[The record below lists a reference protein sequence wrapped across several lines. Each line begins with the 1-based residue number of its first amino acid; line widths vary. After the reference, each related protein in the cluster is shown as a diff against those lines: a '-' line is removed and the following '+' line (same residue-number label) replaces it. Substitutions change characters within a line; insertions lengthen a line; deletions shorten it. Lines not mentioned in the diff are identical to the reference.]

1 MWEVIYSLFSVSAG
15 SLCLLSVLLLF
26 NFTGVNTLAN
36 RWLGAFYLFLA
47 LALFQQFME
56 KTGLAEQS
64 PAFVHGLELSRW
76 ALAPC
81 FYIALLYFVNP
92 GKKSPII
99 LAHFIPMAGFVIFS
113 FLFITP
119 RFFSAQPAVEL
130 SASLGFFFRY
140 FSILQAI
147 IYWLLSFKLINSHSK
162 NIRLI
167 SSNIENID
175 LFWVKHL
182 LLGTIVLL
190 IIRIAAHNNGT
201 ISALTL
207 VLYSAGIF
215 YIAFYSLKQ
224 RILYPIIASDLPQVQ
239 SVIHE
244 KKSSERLSTDQVDE
258 LKNKVLLAL
267 ESKQLFLDPT
277 LTLPA
282 LSKEVGVGIH
292 ELSYVINN
300 GFSKNFYSLINEMRI
315 AEAKKILL
323 SEQHR
328 HLDMVGIAIRAGF
341 NSKTTFNTTFK
352 RLTGQTPTEFLKP
365 EKTNS

>member
-1 MWEVIYSLFSVSAG
+1 MWEVVYSLFAVSAG

-47 LALFQQFME
+47 FALFQQFME
-56 KTGLAEQS
+56 KMGLAEQS
-64 PAFVHGLELSRW
+64 PVFVHGLELSRW

-99 LAHFIPMAGFVIFS
+99 LAHFIPMTGFVIFS

-119 RFFSAQPAVEL
+119 HFFGSQPAVEL
-130 SASLGFFFRY
+130 PASLGFFFRY
-140 FSILQAI
+140 FSILQALV
-147 IYWLLSFKLINSHSK
+147 YWLLSFKLINSHSK

-167 SSNIENID
+167 SSNIESID
-175 LFWVKHL
+175 LFWVKQL

-190 IIRIAAHNNGT
+190 ILRIASHNNST
-201 ISALTL
+201 FLLLTP

-224 RILYPIIASDLPQVQ
+224 RIIYPVTASDLPQVQ
-239 SVIHE
+239 SVLTE
-244 KKSSERLSTDQVDE
+244 KKTTERLSSDQVDE
-258 LKNKVLLAL
+258 LKSRVLIAL

-282 LSKEVGVGIH
+282 LSKHVGVGIH

-300 GFSKNFYSLINEMRI
+300 GFNKNFYSLINEMRI

-328 HLDMVGIAIRAGF
+328 HLDMVGIAILAGF

-352 RLTGQTPTEFLKP
+352 RLTGLTPTEFLKS
-365 EKTNS
+365 EKTNK

>member
-1 MWEVIYSLFSVSAG
+1 MTEVIYSFFAVSAG

-47 LALFQQFME
+47 FAMFQQLME
-56 KTGLAEQS
+56 RTGLAKQS
-64 PAFVHGLELSRW
+64 PVFVHSLELSRW

-81 FYIALLYFVNP
+81 FYIALIYFVNP
-92 GKKSPII
+92 GKKSPILLLNFLPAI
-99 LAHFIPMAGFVIFS
+99 GFVIFS
-113 FLFITP
+113 LLFIWP
-119 RFFSAQPAVEL
+119 HFNSIQPAPQL
-130 SASLGFFFRY
+130 PAFLGFIFY
-140 FSILQAI
+140 FSILQGI
-147 IYWLLSFKLINSHSK
+147 VYLTLSFKLITIHAK

-175 LFWVKHL
+175 LFWVKQL

-190 IIRIAAHNNGT
+190 VIRIAAHHNDT
-201 ISALTL
+201 ISILTP
-207 VLYSAGIF
+207 VLYSTGIF

-224 RILYPIIASDLPQVQ
+224 RVIYPVAESDLPQVQ

-244 KKSSERLSTDQVDE
+244 KKSAERLSTDQVDE
-258 LKNKVLLAL
+258 LKNRVCTAL
-267 ESKQLFLDPT
+267 ESKQLFLNPT

-282 LSKEVGVGIH
+282 LSKEVGIGIH
-292 ELSYVINN
+292 ELSYVINK
-300 GFSKNFYSLINEMRI
+300 GFNKNFYSLINEMRI

-323 SEQHR
+323 SEKHR
-328 HLDMVGIAIRAGF
+328 HLDMVGIAVRAGF

-352 RLTGQTPTEFLKP
+352 KLTGQTPSQFLKSGKM
-365 EKTNS
+365 E

>member
-1 MWEVIYSLFSVSAG
+1 MPEVIYSIFAVSAG

-36 RWLGAFYLFLA
+36 RWLGVFYLFLA
-47 LALFQQFME
+47 CAMFQQFME

-64 PAFVHGLELSRW
+64 AVFVHSLELSRW

-81 FYIALLYFVNP
+81 FYIALIYFVNP
-92 GKKSPII
+92 GKKSPILLLHLLPAI
-99 LAHFIPMAGFVIFS
+99 GFVVFS
-113 FLFITP
+113 LLFITP
-119 RFFSAQPAVEL
+119 HYHSAQPTSRLPVP
-130 SASLGFFFRY
+130 LGFIFRY
-140 FSILQAI
+140 FSILQSI
-147 IYWLLSFKLINSHSK
+147 VYLSLSFKLIATHAK

-175 LFWVKHL
+175 LYWVKQL
-182 LLGTIVLL
+182 LLGTIVLFV
-190 IIRIAAHNNGT
+190 IRIAAHNNDT
-201 ISALTL
+201 ISMLTP

-224 RILYPIIASDLPQVQ
+224 RLIYPVPLSDLPQVQ
-239 SVIHE
+239 SVLNE
-244 KKSSERLSTDQVDE
+244 KKSTERLSTDQVDE
-258 LKNKVLLAL
+258 LKNRVLSTL

-282 LSKEVGVGIH
+282 LSKEVGIGIH
-292 ELSYVINN
+292 ELSFVINN
-300 GFSKNFYSLINEMRI
+300 GLNKNFYSLINELRI

-352 RLTGQTPTEFLKP
+352 RLTGQTPTEFLKSG
-365 EKTNS
+365 KMDK